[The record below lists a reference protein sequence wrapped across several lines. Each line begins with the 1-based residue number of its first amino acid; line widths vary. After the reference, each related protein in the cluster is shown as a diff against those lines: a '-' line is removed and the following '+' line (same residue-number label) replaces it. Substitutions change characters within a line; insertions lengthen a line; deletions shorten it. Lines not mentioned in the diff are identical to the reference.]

1 MDRKRK
7 TTELAPDLANLRI
20 GHKLREKIG
29 RAIEV
34 IYDACETDIHNNN
47 SKSEII
53 LKTLTT
59 NGNTVKAAGENINRG
74 GIIINLMLSIPVTE
88 KFERSEDPKDVMIKF
103 DESLKHSSVTLK
115 VQFECKILE
124 GENASSKFP
133 KKGLLRY
140 TSSIQGR
147 YSYKIL
153 EFDCIYDSTNMIML
167 KGGEKFI
174 YLTAKFT
181 INTKPPLD

>member
-7 TTELAPDLANLRI
+7 KFASDLANLRI

-34 IYDACETDIHNNN
+34 IYDACETDINNN
-47 SKSEII
+47 KSKSEIVLNI
-53 LKTLTT
+53 LTT
-59 NGNTVKAAGENINRG
+59 NGNTVGENINRG

-88 KFERSEDPKDVMIKF
+88 KFERSEDPKHVMIKF
-103 DESLKHSSVTLK
+103 DESLKHSSVTLEVK
-115 VQFECKILE
+115 FECKILE
-124 GENASSKFP
+124 GENASSNFP
-133 KKGLLRY
+133 KKGYLRY
-140 TSSIQGR
+140 TSSIQER
-147 YSYKIL
+147 SKIL

-181 INTKPPLD
+181 INTKPLLD

>member
-7 TTELAPDLANLRI
+7 KFASDLANLRI

-34 IYDACETDIHNNN
+34 IYDACETDINNN
-47 SKSEII
+47 KSKSEIVLNI
-53 LKTLTT
+53 LTT
-59 NGNTVKAAGENINRG
+59 NGNTVGKNINRG

-88 KFERSEDPKDVMIKF
+88 KFERSEDPKHVMIKF

-181 INTKPPLD
+181 INTKPPVD